1 MWSRSRCNYCVYI
14 IYHHMISW
22 YVNGMYHSCTVISVM
37 VYLGESIFPQLP
49 GTDLTLRLPG
59 VRKPPMPM
67 RQLRQPPK
75 ARCVAIC
82 CDLVVIPRVILLGK
96 KCCGPYFTILYHT
109 SVLFRSACFRR
120 RGRPSS
126 RRRRSRRHQSRRLPC
141 ACRPRRKLVLTRRE
155 GWIQNGFP
163 MLPGLLRQSSQMI
176 LVLDDLLRQ
185 SSQAQPRF
193 LRPISQTWIVNW

>member
-1 MWSRSRCNYCVYI
+1 
-14 IYHHMISW
+14 
-22 YVNGMYHSCTVISVM
+22 M
-37 VYLGESIFPQLP
+37 VYLGESHGEQLP
-49 GTDLTLRLPG
+49 GTDPTLRLPG

-82 CDLVVIPRVILLGK
+82 CDLVVIPGVILLGK
-96 KCCGPYFTILYHT
+96 KCCGHT
-109 SVLFRSACFRR
+109 SPYCIILQYSFNGSACFRR

-176 LVLDDLLRQ
+176 LVLDVLG
-185 SSQAQPRF
+185 
-193 LRPISQTWIVNW
+193 

>member
-96 KCCGPYFTILYHT
+96 KCCGHT
-109 SVLFRSACFRR
+109 SPYCIILQYSFALRVSGGEVA
-120 RGRPSS
+120 
-126 RRRRSRRHQSRRLPC
+126 
-141 ACRPRRKLVLTRRE
+141 
-155 GWIQNGFP
+155 
-163 MLPGLLRQSSQMI
+163 LRQGAAGQGATSQGASHA
-176 LVLDDLLRQ
+176 LA
-185 SSQAQPRF
+185 AQEG
-193 LRPISQTWIVNW
+193 SWC